1 MSFPDLF
8 LQEVWNRATIERRKY
23 VTIVPLPDWKPDSL
37 LKLWQASPCVAFSGQ
52 LNSKHQMICV
62 AADCCMESQV
72 DGWTAPPSLQ
82 NSKQTDLYKAKVKLA
97 MDLATGGSCNFA
109 FCFDGRSR
117 DARKVIEE
125 SQPSGDMA
133 ELWITYVGKLHRS
146 HTRKVFASQNNREIC
161 FIKMPVPRVR
171 VSAVDR
177 QDSHVT
183 QLLIILLRCHA
194 RSTTHTFTVVGI
206 VLHCFL

>member
-1 MSFPDLF
+1 
-8 LQEVWNRATIERRKY
+8 
-23 VTIVPLPDWKPDSL
+23 VTIVPLPDWKPDTL
-37 LKLWQASPCVAFSGQ
+37 QKIWHASPCISFAGQ

-62 AADCCMESQV
+62 AADGCLESQTE
-72 DGWTAPPSLQ
+72 GWTMPPSMQ

-97 MDLATGGSCNFA
+97 LDLATGCNFA

-117 DARKVIEE
+117 DARKVVEE
-125 SQPSGDMA
+125 CHPSGDMA

-161 FIKMPVPRVR
+161 FLKMPVPRVR
-171 VSAVDR
+171 VITADR

-183 QLLIILLRCHA
+183 QLLL
-194 RSTTHTFTVVGI
+194 FY
-206 VLHCFL
+206 